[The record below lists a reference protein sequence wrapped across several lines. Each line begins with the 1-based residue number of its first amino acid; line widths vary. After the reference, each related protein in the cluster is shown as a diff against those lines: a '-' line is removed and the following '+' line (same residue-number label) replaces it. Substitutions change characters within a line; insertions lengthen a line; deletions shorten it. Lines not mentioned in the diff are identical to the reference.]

1 MTKYAIIIK
10 ILPNAYKQK
19 GEFPKIY
26 NYDLEMIKKKDSFIE
41 GKLINW
47 Y

>member
-10 ILPNAYKQK
+10 ILLNTYKQK

-26 NYDLEMIKKKDSFIE
+26 IEMIKKKDSFIE
-41 GKLINW
+41 GKLIN
-47 Y
+47 